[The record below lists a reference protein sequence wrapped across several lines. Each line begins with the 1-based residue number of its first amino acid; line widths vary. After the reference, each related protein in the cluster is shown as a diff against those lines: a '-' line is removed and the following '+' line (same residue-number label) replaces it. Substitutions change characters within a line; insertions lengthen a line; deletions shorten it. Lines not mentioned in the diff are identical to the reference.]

1 MPDTARLDP
10 VGAALRRIALAAACI
25 VFAWPA
31 AALDPRLAVTQY
43 RRDTWTSREGLPQ
56 SSVEA
61 IAQTPDGYLW
71 LGTQEGLVL
80 FDGVRFVVFDK
91 ATTPALR
98 HNRVTAL
105 LAARDG
111 SLWIGTEGGGV
122 TRLLA
127 GAFDHLDGLPSPA
140 VRALGEDASGAVWAG
155 TDAGLAR
162 FSVDRFAA
170 GPTAE
175 GLARRPVLA
184 LHAGR
189 GGLWVGLRD
198 GAVRVDAAGV
208 TRLGG
213 GLPQARVNAL
223 WEDLDGTLWLGGS
236 DDLFV
241 RRPGEEA
248 VAPVTLARPHPHVTA
263 LCRDRDGVLWAGTD
277 EGVLRLGDALRHGAI
292 AAQRLSN
299 DRVQHILEDREGSL
313 WIGTQDGGVTRL
325 AQGRF
330 TTWSA
335 VEGLAADIAW
345 PILGDRDGS
354 LWIGTK
360 SGGVSHFRDG
370 RFETYSTANG
380 LAADSVQ
387 SLAQTP
393 DGALWVGTRS
403 AGLDRIE
410 GGRFSHYGA
419 KQGIVGDSVSV
430 LATTRAGRLWVA
442 TRSGG
447 LCYMDA
453 GRCVPWSP
461 GTPSLVDVAIYSIV
475 ESRDGSLWIGTNGAG
490 LLRLSPDGQRRAY
503 TTRDG
508 LSADI
513 VNIVHEDA
521 EGTLWV
527 GTYGGGLNRLRGDHF
542 TSYTT
547 SQGLYD
553 DAIFSI
559 LEDSRGRLWMSCNK
573 GVFRVD
579 KQELDDLD
587 RGVVTRLHPVAYG
600 VEDGMKD
607 RECNGANFPPAWKD
621 PHGRLWFPTIQGV
634 ASVDPEKLPVNSIPI
649 EVNLEQVV
657 VDGRSAAR
665 SGEVVLAPGARNVEF
680 HYAAPSFVVPGR
692 VRYRYRLEGLDP
704 DWVDAGAR
712 RVAYYSRLPP
722 GHFRFRVAAA
732 NEDGVWNE
740 EGTTLAVRLLP
751 RLYQTPWFAAA
762 CAAVLGAA
770 VWSGDRLR
778 TRRRAAREAALESLV
793 EERTRD
799 LAEANLRLERL
810 SALDGLTG
818 VANRRRF
825 DDVLSVEWRRG
836 CRSGEPLSLILMDLD
851 FFKPFNDTN
860 GHLAG
865 DEALRQ
871 VAGYLSGTLGRAG
884 DLVARFGGEE
894 FVALLPGMSVGD
906 ATALAERLRAG
917 VFALALPHNASA
929 VANVVTLSAGVASVV
944 PTEDASPQTLV
955 ATADAALYKAKRDGR
970 NVVKVAG

>member
-1 MPDTARLDP
+1 MRIT
-10 VGAALRRIALAAACI
+10 AALFLVATAL
-25 VFAWPA
+25 PA
-31 AALDPRLAVTQY
+31 AALDPSLALTQY
-43 RRDTWTSREGLPQ
+43 RRDTWTTREGLPQ

-71 LGTQEGLVL
+71 LGTQEGLAR
-80 FDGVRFVVFDK
+80 FDGLRFTVYDK
-91 ATTPALR
+91 ASTPNLH

-122 TRLLA
+122 TRRLA
-127 GAFDHLDGLPSPA
+127 SGVFDHVEGLSNLR
-140 VRALGEDASGAVWAG
+140 VRALAQDAGGAIWAG

-162 FSVDRFAA
+162 FQGA
-170 GPTAE
+170 GFVAGNGAE
-175 GLARRPVLA
+175 RLDQRGVSA
-184 LHAGR
+184 LRMGHD
-189 GGLWVGLRD
+189 GLWVGLRD
-198 GAVRVDAAGV
+198 GLVQIGPGVIAPVPVGALAGSV
-208 TRLGG
+208 TS
-213 GLPQARVNAL
+213 L
-223 WEDLDGTLWLGGS
+223 WEDADRTLWLGSVQG
-236 DDLFV
+236 LFV
-241 RRPGEEA
+241 RRPGSADVEPYT
-248 VAPVTLARPHPHVTA
+248 VPLANPHVTTI
-263 LCRDRDGVLWAGTD
+263 LRDSAGTLWI
-277 EGVLRLGDALRHGAI
+277 GTDAGAT
-292 AAQRLSN
+292 RVT
-299 DRVQHILEDREGSL
+299 DRGATVAGPQQGFTSDRILQILEDREGGIL
-313 WIGTQDGGVTRL
+313 IGMQDGGLTRL
-325 AQGRF
+325 AAGKF

-335 VEGLAADIAW
+335 VEGLAGDIAW
-345 PILGDRDGS
+345 PVFGARDGS

-360 SGGVSHFRDG
+360 TGGLSHLRDG
-370 RFETYSTANG
+370 RFETLSTKQG
-380 LAADSVQ
+380 LSADAVQ
-387 SLAQTP
+387 SVAEGR
-393 DGALWVGTRS
+393 DGALWIGTRS
-403 AGLDRIE
+403 GGLNRLQ
-410 GGRFSHYGA
+410 GGRVTKFGA
-419 KQGIVGDSVSV
+419 REGITSDSVSALLV
-430 LATTRAGRLWVA
+430 DRAGRLWVG
-442 TRSGG
+442 TRNGA
-447 LCYMDA
+447 LCQMEND
-453 GRCVPWSP
+453 RCVAWGGSGVAL
-461 GTPSLVDVAIYSIV
+461 GTSAIHAIV
-475 ESRDGSLWIGTNGAG
+475 EGRDGSLWVATNGGG
-490 LLRLSPDGQRRAY
+490 LVHLKDGEKQVY
-503 TTRDG
+503 KTRDG
-508 LSADI
+508 LSSDI

-521 EGTLWV
+521 EGTLWI
-527 GTYGGGLNRLRGDHF
+527 GTYGGGLNRMRGDRF
-542 TSYTT
+542 TAYTT

-621 PHGRLWFPTIQGV
+621 RDGRLWFPTIEGV
-634 ASVDPEKLPVNSIPI
+634 ASVDPEHLPVNTRPLS
-649 EVNLEQVV
+649 VNLEQVV
-657 VDGRSAAR
+657 VDGRSEAPR
-665 SGEVVLAPGARNVEF
+665 DGLVLGPGARNVEF

-722 GHFRFRVAAA
+722 GRFRFRVAAA

-740 EGTTLAVRLLP
+740 EGASLALRRTP

-762 CAAVLGAA
+762 CALALGAA
-770 VWSGDRLR
+770 VWSGDRIR
-778 TRRRAAREAALESLV
+778 TRRRAAREAALEGLV

-825 DDVLSVEWRRG
+825 DDVLGVEWRRG

-894 FVALLPGMSVGD
+894 FVALLPGMPKVD
-906 ATALAERLRAG
+906 AAALAERLRAG
-917 VFALALPHNASA
+917 VFGLALPHNASP
-929 VANVVTLSAGVASVV
+929 VANVVTLSAGVATVV
-944 PTEDASPQTLV
+944 PEEQESPQTLV

-970 NVVKVAG
+970 NVVKVAS